1 MANFT
6 VSPGVTTNELD
17 QTFLT
22 GQPVQ
27 AGAAIIGPTVKGPY
41 EVPTLVTSYSQYTS
55 LFGDSFVSGGIN
67 YSYLTSIAAYNYFNY
82 GGSSLLVARVAS
94 GSYTSATSPLIT
106 GTSLTS
112 ATTSINFTLISAS
125 VSQIVTSSIALTS
138 ATTSSNLTY
147 ISSSLAAAPS
157 SSQTLN
163 INGITLFYTGS
174 ATVPANTSNIIYIR
188 TGSFVASTVADYVF
202 SSSAILAVSSA
213 ISPYNTSGL
222 QFISSSN
229 ASPNLV
235 LTSTTSNGL
244 TGNSFFII
252 SGSTTSLF
260 GGGTNTTGAPS
271 QTLNINGINLFYTGS
286 TTVPANT
293 SNTIYIRI
301 GSFNSPSTVADYV
314 VSSSAILAF
323 SSSTSLYNTSL
334 QYISSSNASP
344 NLLLTSTTS
353 NGLTGNSYYVISG
366 STTTYFTGGTNSTSF
381 TLETISQGIIMNNSG
396 AETLGALA
404 NGSKD
409 NVRVEITNLN
419 TGSGT
424 FNVLVRQGDDN
435 LNNKNILESFN
446 GVNLDPNSNRFIS
459 LVIGDQKLLY
469 SSANNQMELTGT
481 YPNISR
487 YIRVKSIVNTTPNY
501 LDSNGN
507 IANNLYTGSLPI
519 NQSGS
524 FSTATGTVASNVGT
538 TMYDNIGAI
547 TQGLTAPNYSNMVA
561 LFGNKEAYQ
570 FNLLFTPG
578 LLNDQH
584 TSVVSTIISNTQN
597 RGDNLYVLDLI
608 DYNGT
613 VASTITQAQTRNTS
627 YAASYWPWV
636 RIVDP
641 ATGRQVWVPASTVIP
656 GVYAFNDKV
665 SAPWFAPAGINRGGL
680 STVLQAQFK
689 LTQANKDSLYSNNI
703 NPLATLPRNGVVV
716 FGQKTLQKQAS
727 ALDRV
732 NVRRL
737 MIEMKNYIRQIAD
750 TVVFEQNTIATR
762 NSFVARVT
770 PFLEGIQQKQGLY
783 AYKIIMDESNNGPAV
798 IDQNQLVGQIYIQP
812 TRTAEFIS
820 LDFILLPTGA
830 EFPG

>member
-27 AGAAIIGPTVKGPY
+27 AGAAIIGPTVKGPF

-82 GGSSLLVARVAS
+82 GGSSLLVARVAT
-94 GSYTSATSPLIT
+94 GSYTSATSSLI
-106 GTSLTS
+106 
-112 ATTSINFTLISAS
+112 
-125 VSQIVTSSIALTS
+125 
-138 ATTSSNLTY
+138 
-147 ISSSLAAAPS
+147 P
-157 SSQTLN
+157 
-163 INGITLFYTGS
+163 TGS
-174 ATVPANTSNIIYIR
+174 
-188 TGSFVASTVADYVF
+188 
-202 SSSAILAVSSA
+202 
-213 ISPYNTSGL
+213 SG
-222 QFISSSN
+222 
-229 ASPNLV
+229 P
-235 LTSTTSNGL
+235 
-244 TGNSFFII
+244 
-252 SGSTTSLF
+252 
-260 GGGTNTTGAPS
+260 TTG
-271 QTLNINGINLFYTGS
+271 L
-286 TTVPANT
+286 
-293 SNTIYIRI
+293 
-301 GSFNSPSTVADYV
+301 SPFV
-314 VSSSAILAF
+314 
-323 SSSTSLYNTSL
+323 
-334 QYISSSNASP
+334 
-344 NLLLTSTTS
+344 
-353 NGLTGNSYYVISG
+353 
-366 STTTYFTGGTNSTSF
+366 
-381 TLETISQGIIMNNSG
+381 LETISQGITMNNSG
-396 AETLGALA
+396 SETSGSLDS
-404 NGSKD
+404 GSKD
-409 NVRVEITNLN
+409 NIRFEITNVN

-424 FNVLVRQGDDN
+424 FNVLIRQGDDTPN
-435 LNNKNILESFN
+435 SKNVLESFTN
-446 GVNLDPNSNRFIS
+446 VNLDPNSGRFIS
-459 LVIGDQKLLY
+459 AVIGDQKLAY
-469 SSANNQMELTGT
+469 NSTNIQMELTGA

-487 YIRVKSIVNTTPNY
+487 YVRVKSVNYPTPTY
-501 LDSNGN
+501 LNSNGTVSN
-507 IANNLYTGSLPI
+507 ALYTGSLPT
-519 NQSGS
+519 NGSGS
-524 FSTATGTVASNVGT
+524 FGGATGTVAANVGAS
-538 TMYDNIGAI
+538 MYDLISTT
-547 TQGLTAPNYSNMVA
+547 TQGLVASDYTNMVN

-578 LLNDQH
+578 LLNDKH
-584 TSVVSTIISNTQN
+584 TSVVSTIISNTQD

-608 DYNGT
+608 DFSGT

-636 RIVDP
+636 RIADP
-641 ATGRQVWVPASTVIP
+641 ATGKQVWVPASTVVP

-680 STVLQAQFK
+680 TTVLQAQFK

-703 NPLATLPRNGVVV
+703 NPLATLPKNGVVV

-750 TVVFEQNTIATR
+750 TIVFEQNTIATR
-762 NSFVARVT
+762 NSFVGRVT

-783 AYKIIMDESNNGPAV
+783 AYKIIMDDSNNGPAV

>member
-1 MANFT
+1 MATFT

-27 AGAAIIGPTVKGPY
+27 AGAAIIGPTVKGPF

-55 LFGDSFVSGGIN
+55 LFGDSFISGGIN

-106 GTSLTS
+106 ETSLTS
-112 ATTSINFTLISAS
+112 ATTSVNLTYISAS
-125 VSQIVTSSIALTS
+125 VSQLTTSSIALTA

-147 ISSSLAAAPS
+147 ISASLAS
-157 SSQTLN
+157 NGSQSLN
-163 INGITLFYTGS
+163 INGITLYYTGS
-174 ATVPANTSNIIYIR
+174 ATVPANTSNIIYIS
-188 TGSFVASTVADYVF
+188 TGSFAALTVADYVF

-213 ISPYNTSGL
+213 LSPYNTSGL

-229 ASPNLV
+229 FNPNLV

-260 GGGTNTTGAPS
+260 GGGTNTISYPS
-271 QTLNINGINLFYTGS
+271 QSLNINGINLVYTGS
-286 TTVPANT
+286 ATLPANDST
-293 SNTIYIRI
+293 TIYISTN
-301 GSFNSPSTVADYV
+301 SFANSTLASYVAT
-314 VSSSAILAF
+314 SSAIFNF
-323 SSSTSLYNTSL
+323 SSSISPYNTFL
-334 QYISSSNASP
+334 QYISSSNSNP
-344 NLLLTSTTS
+344 SLLLTSTTS
-353 NGLTGNSYYVISG
+353 NGLAGNSGFVISG
-366 STTTYFTGGTNSTSF
+366 STTTFFTGGTNITSF

-404 NGSKD
+404 SGSKD

-487 YIRVKSIVNTTPNY
+487 YIRVKSIAYTTPNY
-501 LDSNGN
+501 LDSNGT
-507 IANNLYTGSLPI
+507 IANNLYPGYLPI

-524 FSTATGTVASNVGT
+524 FSTATGTVASNVGSY
-538 TMYDNIGAI
+538 MYDNIGAI

-584 TSVVSTIISNTQN
+584 PSVVSTIISNTQD

-613 VASTITQAQTRNTS
+613 VASTITQAQMRNTS